1 MEIDT
6 YRVVT
11 VMGRC
16 QERLQFLTEAEQAD
30 LDSIGYSGFTVAGV
44 RNGRTQYL
52 NSLGKGQ
59 FDVTQ
64 VKFDD
69 GSFIEEFIIVRV
81 H

>member
-6 YRVVT
+6 YQVT
-11 VMGRC
+11 TGMGRC
-16 QERLQFLTEAEQAD
+16 QEPLPFLSDAEQAD
-30 LDSIGYSGFTVAGV
+30 LDSIGYSGKTVAGV
-44 RNGRTQYL
+44 RNGRKQYL
-52 NSLGKGQ
+52 NSLGKGH

-64 VKFDD
+64 TKFDN